1 VTQTSPAV
9 AAEVPSIPAAGRKF
23 AHEEL
28 PAGPRLPRALQTV
41 LWQRNPD
48 RFLKRCR
55 DRYGETFTM
64 RIMGEGDWVIV
75 SSPEAVKEIFRG
87 DPEKLYAGE
96 ANAILGP
103 ILGANSVLLLD
114 GKRHLR
120 ERRLLLPPFHGERMQ
135 SYGELMAGIAREEID
150 TWPVGTPFA
159 AQPHMQ
165 SLTLEIILQAVF
177 GLREGERLGRIRNA
191 LRRILDDAT
200 SKLTLLTLVALGP
213 QRFSRLR
220 KVRETLGAA
229 DRLLFDEIDERRRSG
244 DLSERAD
251 ILSLLLQATDENGE
265 PLSDR
270 ELRDELMT
278 LLVAGHET
286 TATALSWV
294 LERLTREPERMRRLV
309 AEIDAGE
316 STDYLD
322 AVVLET
328 LRLRPVLPVVV
339 RRVKGPMTIGGVD
352 LPEGA
357 TVAPGISLVHSRPE
371 IYPDPESFR
380 PERFLE
386 QPPGTY
392 TFIPFGGGVRRCLG
406 AAFAQYEMRIV
417 LRELL
422 ATHTVIA
429 DGDPAGEGVLRRA
442 ITSAPAKGGR
452 IVVRRRQPPRTAA
465 VAEPA
470 TATA

>member
-1 VTQTSPAV
+1 MTQTTASA
-9 AAEVPSIPAAGRKF
+9 AAEPTPVPLSGRKF
-23 AHEEL
+23 PHDRL
-28 PAGPRLPRALQTV
+28 PAGPRLPRAVQSL

-75 SSPEAVKEIFRG
+75 SDPDAVKEIFRG

-114 GKRHLR
+114 GRRHLR
-120 ERRLLLPPFHGERMQ
+120 QRRLLLPPFHGERMQ

-150 TWPVGTPFA
+150 AWPLQTPFA
-159 AQPHMQ
+159 AQQRMQ

-177 GLREGERLGRIRNA
+177 GLREGERLGRIRTA

-200 SKLTLLTLVALGP
+200 SKLTLLTLVVLGP
-213 QRFSRLR
+213 QRFSELR
-220 KVRETLGAA
+220 KVRESLGAA
-229 DRLLFDEIDERRRSG
+229 DVLLFEEIAERRASG
-244 DLSERAD
+244 DLAERGD
-251 ILSLLLQATDENGE
+251 ILSLLLQATDENGA

-294 LERLTREPERMRRLV
+294 LERLTREPERMQRLV

-316 STDYLD
+316 TEYLD
-322 AVVLET
+322 AVVNET

-339 RRVKGPMTIGGVD
+339 RRLKAPMTIGGVD

-371 IYPDPESFR
+371 VYPDPEAFR

-392 TFIPFGGGVRRCLG
+392 TFIPFGGGIRRCLG
-406 AAFAQYEMRIV
+406 AAFAQFEMRIV

-422 ATHTVIA
+422 STHTVVA

-442 ITSAPAKGGR
+442 ITSAPAQGGR
-452 IVVRRRQPPRTAA
+452 IVIRRREDTPTPA
-465 VAEPA
+465 A
-470 TATA
+470 TATAAATA